1 MFFEYRFWHFLT
13 RPDELAS
20 NLQTSTMRHFN
31 KRLLV
36 VILAGIVLFALRN
49 MWGMNTEGLTSLL
62 TTMSTADYIIARYA
76 SLIGAIIWAVVYI
89 TFHIFGVAYILSLLT
104 KIPYRQLVPLQV
116 LITGLLILEK
126 AIIFIVFALKGTTV
140 SLSFLSFGPLAVT
153 ILENWYLILFLNQLT
168 LTGALI
174 IALQYRFVRGYVA
187 EGRWRQHLWLLLG
200 LHVAM
205 ALITAAVAYIPF
217 DKLLNSL
224 FGGGF

>member
-13 RPDELAS
+13 KPDELAS

-36 VILAGIVLFALRN
+36 VILAGVVLFALRN
-49 MWGMNTEGLTSLL
+49 MWGMNTEDLTSLL

-76 SLIGAIIWAVVYI
+76 SLVGAIIWAALYSA
-89 TFHIFGVAYILSLLT
+89 FHIFGVAYILSVLT

-116 LITGLLILEK
+116 LITGLLLLEK
-126 AIIFIVFALKGTTV
+126 ALIFIVFAIKGTTV

-168 LTGALI
+168 LTSALI
-174 IALQYRFVRGYVA
+174 ISLQYRFVRGYVV
-187 EGRWRQHLWLLLG
+187 EGRSRQYLWLFIG
-200 LHVAM
+200 LHVTM